1 MSRAIQDDGLDQ
13 EAAGKVPPLPGF
25 FFVAFFLHSE
35 GELMEQR
42 RILVAASHAAGRD
55 FIRQALYKKLPVAA
69 LANNVREEK
78 ALRKIGVSEVVHVN
92 TSSIKDNA
100 AAPAF
105 PIGRV
110 FIFEASLPLTC
121 RYLQWAAGC
130 SCLAITVV
138 THARHPE
145 VIYKKLGATYVV
157 RTQTGEVG
165 FLLSRLLE

>member
-1 MSRAIQDDGLDQ
+1 
-13 EAAGKVPPLPGF
+13 
-25 FFVAFFLHSE
+25 
-35 GELMEQR
+35 MEQR
-42 RILVAASHAAGRD
+42 RILVAASDAAGRD

-69 LANNVREEK
+69 LTNNGREEK

-92 TSSIKDNA
+92 TSCINENA

-110 FIFEASLPLTC
+110 FIFESSLPLTC
-121 RYLQWAAGC
+121 RYLQWATGC

-138 THARHPE
+138 THAWHPE
-145 VIYKKLGATYVV
+145 VIYKKLGARYVV

-165 FLLSRLLE
+165 FLLSRLLD